1 MPVRMITDR
10 RLEIGTSL
18 FLIVGSEHF
27 DLPKPIAK
35 ETAAAIQNITETV
48 VTTVSKSFTY
58 NPTDI
63 CRIA

>member
-10 RLEIGTSL
+10 IIEIGTSL

-35 ETAAAIQNITETV
+35 ETAASYEGKKA
-48 VTTVSKSFTY
+48 
-58 NPTDI
+58 
-63 CRIA
+63 